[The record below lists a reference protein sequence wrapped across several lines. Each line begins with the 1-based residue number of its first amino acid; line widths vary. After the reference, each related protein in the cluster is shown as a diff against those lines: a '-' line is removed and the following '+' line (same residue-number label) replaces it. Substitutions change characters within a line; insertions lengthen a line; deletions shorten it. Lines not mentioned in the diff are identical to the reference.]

1 MTNEELLEKGIS
13 YDIGTNDG
21 KIFSRVVY
29 KGTKNVMG
37 KQIMCFE
44 TQNRES
50 LSVNPSYFAFSLED
64 NGEYPQPKD
73 FNIGENQNG

>member
-1 MTNEELLEKGIS
+1 
-13 YDIGTNDG
+13 
-21 KIFSRVVY
+21 
-29 KGTKNVMG
+29 MG

-64 NGEYPQPKD
+64 NGEYPQPED